1 MEKVLRREI
10 TLLSLVAYYFSTIVG
25 VGIFIVP
32 IFAAKIAGPAS
43 LIAWLIALLCA
54 YPFAMIFAHISQTNQ
69 VSGSIQKFLEKAWGE
84 KFGRAIALF
93 LVISALFGN
102 ALLGFLA
109 ARYFNEL
116 FDVELNVFLLG
127 CGFLWIPTLFN
138 LVSVGLS
145 SRIQTIALITLVIV
159 VELVVISAV
168 PQYRVANFEPFVP
181 NGWGAVLPAVMICFY
196 SIVGWENVDAMAEEV
211 KSPSKSYRKAVQI
224 AIGVISVFYLSIGL
238 TVVAIMDHATI
249 SSTKTVLTAIL
260 SISMGPVA
268 SKVGGVIAM
277 TLLILAANAWIFGT
291 SRIIFSLARD
301 GLLSKGLAKLSGQ
314 GVPYMAVISQM
325 VIYSIIAM
333 TLVVLSVS
341 EDAVVE
347 VTSLNYLLLYIVIF
361 FSGVKSF
368 RSQSYKML
376 SGAAMLVVLVLLLQ
390 SSVDKVGLCILMLLA
405 CMFYTY
411 FGKRR
416 ALG

>member
-1 MEKVLRREI
+1 
-10 TLLSLVAYYFSTIVG
+10 
-25 VGIFIVP
+25 
-32 IFAAKIAGPAS
+32 
-43 LIAWLIALLCA
+43 
-54 YPFAMIFAHISQTNQ
+54 
-69 VSGSIQKFLEKAWGE
+69 
-84 KFGRAIALF
+84 
-93 LVISALFGN
+93 
-102 ALLGFLA
+102 
-109 ARYFNEL
+109 
-116 FDVELNVFLLG
+116 
-127 CGFLWIPTLFN
+127 
-138 LVSVGLS
+138 
-145 SRIQTIALITLVIV
+145 
-159 VELVVISAV
+159 
-168 PQYRVANFEPFVP
+168 
-181 NGWGAVLPAVMICFY
+181 
-196 SIVGWENVDAMAEEV
+196 MAEEV